1 MDGGVTIA
9 DRVPFGGA
17 KECGRITCKRSESSR
32 VSLKSQPLIKPILSL
47 DSAAS
52 LIATPSGDL
61 WDYGLYFITT
71 LFLNLKEVWI
81 SGGRA
86 GPPRAGAHIRA
97 MDDPRRLA
105 HPLSAIDNIR
115 EDFASLDDWE
125 DRYRYVLEL
134 GHSLEPLSEEAHNDG
149 NKVRGCVS
157 QVWLEREP
165 RTNAEGGS
173 VLHYRGDSDSHLV
186 RGLIAIAIAL
196 FSDRT
201 PEQILA
207 VDANAAFRELGLEQH
222 LTPQRS
228 NGVRSMV
235 DRIRKDAAG
244 LTLGAA

>member
-9 DRVPFGGA
+9 DRVPFGRA

-52 LIATPSGDL
+52 LIATPSGDP

-86 GPPRAGAHIRA
+86 GPPLAGAHIRA
-97 MDDPRRLA
+97 MDDPTRLA
-105 HPLSAIDNIR
+105 HLLSAIDSIR

-228 NGVRSMV
+228 NGVRAMV
-235 DRIRKDAAG
+235 DRIRTDAAG
-244 LTLGAA
+244 LKLGAA